1 MENTKKTAA
10 ALGFFDGLH
19 IGHKAVIRTAAAA
32 GQRLGISV
40 SVLTF
45 RGFPDLPKFGGRRDM
60 CLMTYED
67 KKELLSV
74 WGADNVFAYEFAD
87 IRNMSPE
94 EFFEDIVIRKMNA
107 AFVCCGGDFRFGKG
121 GRGDVALLS
130 GLCERHGTGFEIVP
144 PEKDRSGVPISSSHI
159 RELIRDGNVSEAFRQ
174 LGQWYSLT
182 LPVQH
187 GRELGRTMGF
197 PTINQ
202 VIPDYMVHPK
212 RGVYASLVEV
222 PGETAEF
229 PAITDIGIKPTVDSN
244 GSEVMETHIIGY
256 TGDLYGKTVRVKLHK
271 FIRPEQKFS
280 SLDDLQKQLISDKNT
295 AQNIFSERIKS
306 LS

>member
-1 MENTKKTAA
+1 MENTEKTAA

-19 IGHKAVIRTAAAA
+19 IGHKAVIRTAAEA

-45 RGFPDLPKFGGRRDM
+45 KGFPDLPKFGGRRDM
-60 CLMTYED
+60 CLMTFED
-67 KKELLSV
+67 KKELLGV
-74 WGADNVFAYEFAD
+74 WGADNVFAYEFSD
-87 IRNMSPE
+87 IRDMSPE
-94 EFFEDIVIRKMNA
+94 GFFEDIIIGKMNA
-107 AFVCCGGDFRFGKG
+107 AFVCCGEDFRFGKG

-130 GLCERHGTGFEIVP
+130 ELCERHGTEFEIVP
-144 PEKDRSGVPISSSHI
+144 QKTDRSGVPISSSHI
-159 RELIRDGNVSEAFRQ
+159 RELIRDGNVSEAFWQ

-182 LPVQH
+182 LPVLH

-212 RGVYASLVEV
+212 RGVYASLVEI
-222 PGETAEF
+222 PGDDREY
-229 PAITDIGIKPTVDSN
+229 PAITDIGVKPTVDSD
-244 GSEVMETHIIGY
+244 GTEIMETHILCWS
-256 TGDLYGKTVRVKLHK
+256 GDLYGKNVKVKLHK

-280 SLDDLQKQLISDKNT
+280 ALDVLKNQLISDKKT
-295 AQNIFSERIKS
+295 AEDIFSERIKL